1 MKVVDVPERLD
12 YRSFDELVGA
22 VEGVEE
28 GPCLLDAH
36 RLRWVDP
43 LGMTGLLAAG
53 SVLLERTGQRP
64 NLQLPERGEVPG
76 YLARMGFF
84 DRARE
89 ILRVPEAP
97 PSRAGRASDVL
108 LEITPITSSEDVHGV
123 VDRVQSRA
131 EAILSRTL
139 RYPAS
144 AVVQFSVVLSEVCQN
159 IIEHADAPG
168 WVAAQAYHW
177 QRRLGRHVLLLS
189 VLDLGRGFRGSLE
202 DEHGP
207 RYGDRWGDSAALE
220 AAFLH
225 GITRFHDKG
234 RGQGIQQIRR
244 QVQRWNGAVEIR
256 SGRARIAEVPEWE
269 DRPPLADGLPEFPG
283 AQINVILPGR
293 RADEA

>member
-1 MKVVDVPERLD
+1 MKVVNVPERLD
-12 YRSFDELVGA
+12 YRSFDDLAGA
-22 VEGVEE
+22 LAEVDA
-28 GPCLLDAH
+28 GPVLLDAH

-43 LGMTGLLAAG
+43 MGMTGLLGAG
-53 SVLLERTGQRP
+53 SVLGARIGQRP
-64 NLQLPERGEVPG
+64 RLQLPAGGEVPG
-76 YLARMGFF
+76 YMARMGFF
-84 DRARE
+84 ERARDLLE
-89 ILRVPEAP
+89 IHDAP
-97 PSRAGRASDVL
+97 ASKAARASDIL

-189 VLDLGRGFRGSLE
+189 VVDLGRGFRGSLE
-202 DEHGP
+202 EEHGP
-207 RYGDRWGDSAALE
+207 RYGDDWGDAAALE

-225 GITRFHDKG
+225 GITRFNEKG
-234 RGQGIQQIRR
+234 RGQGIQQIKR

-269 DRPPLADGLPEFPG
+269 DRTPLQSGLPDFPG

-293 RADEA
+293 RADGA